1 MSGSVV
7 VAADTATRIDVEKIL
22 GLGTWTL
29 LRSDRWVA
37 TYEVES
43 EEVARSL
50 VAELRGNEHSAVAGP
65 PSSASSPPS

>member
-22 GLGTWTL
+22 GSGTWTL

-37 TYEVES
+37 TYEL
-43 EEVARSL
+43 SL
-50 VAELRGNEHSAVAGP
+50 IHI
-65 PSSASSPPS
+65 